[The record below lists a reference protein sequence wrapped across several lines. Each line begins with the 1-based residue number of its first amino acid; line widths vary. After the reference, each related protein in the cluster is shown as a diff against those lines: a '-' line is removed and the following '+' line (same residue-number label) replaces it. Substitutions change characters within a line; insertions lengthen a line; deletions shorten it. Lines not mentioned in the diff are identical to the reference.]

1 MQMMYSYALEAIR
14 VHREPL
20 HADVVDE
27 STSCE
32 ILRILNRVYKL
43 NKMGYSATILSGFF
57 YIETLRDRLLDE
69 EKDKLLVHVFGRER
83 MHVFDALAAP
93 PPPCEEKGPTCAS
106 PVSVMYM

>member
-1 MQMMYSYALEAIR
+1 MYAYALESIR

-20 HADVVDE
+20 HVDLVNE

-32 ILRILNRVYKL
+32 ILRILNSVYKL

-57 YIETLRDRLLDE
+57 YIETLRDRLGEE

-83 MHVFDALAAP
+83 MRVFDALAAP
-93 PPPCEEKGPTCAS
+93 PPNKASQCPS
-106 PVSVMYM
+106 PVSVCVPIGR